1 MTLEQIVDLF
11 SQAAQLARNQGLPAL
26 QPLSEALQQERE
38 LAGELMRRGLDLALN
53 KTAADLILKAL
64 QSQLNTWLNGT
75 EKAYRM
81 VIEGI
86 CALQSGK
93 KPEEVEEAVRSAA
106 A

>member
-64 QSQLNTWLNGT
+64 QS
-75 EKAYRM
+75 
-81 VIEGI
+81 
-86 CALQSGK
+86 GK
-93 KPEEVEEAVRSAA
+93 KPEEVEEACAA
-106 A
+106 PQPKWCTKV